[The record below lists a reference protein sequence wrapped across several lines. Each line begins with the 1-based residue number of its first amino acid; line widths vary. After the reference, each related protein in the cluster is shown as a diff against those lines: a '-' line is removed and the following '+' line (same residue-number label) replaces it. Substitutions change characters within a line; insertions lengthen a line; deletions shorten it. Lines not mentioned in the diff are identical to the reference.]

1 VVLARPSAP
10 KHGERK
16 GVDDDAGTGC
26 CGAGQGPK
34 GRRRWVESDK
44 LARTL
49 LVSRAI
55 RTTTTQPSAPKG
67 WREGE
72 REREREGEP
81 EVSEYVCVSVCVCK
95 QACQAQC
102 QAPLGHK
109 DPQSQ
114 HAVCLSFLIPFTRVE
129 RRQQPQRNVCS
140 TTGCVARRGSS

>member
-1 VVLARPSAP
+1 MVLARPSAP

-49 LVSRAI
+49 LVSRSI

-67 WREGE
+67 WRERE
-72 REREREGEP
+72 RERERGGEP
-81 EVSEYVCVSVCVCK
+81 EVSEYVCVSVCV
-95 QACQAQC
+95 QAGLPSPVPSASRLQRPTKPACRLSILSYPFHPRGE
-102 QAPLGHK
+102 APAA
-109 DPQSQ
+109 PTE
-114 HAVCLSFLIPFTRVE
+114 CLFDDGVRREE
-129 RRQQPQRNVCS
+129 R
-140 TTGCVARRGSS
+140 